1 MTERDAAAWTA
12 LEARAAMAEG
22 RITAREYAEA
32 LCERNRER
40 DGGIGVWAHFDA
52 AAFVAAADGAGEGAL
67 GGLAVGVKDILD
79 THDMPTECGSRL
91 LAGRRPMQDAAAVA
105 AVRGAGGVVMGKTV
119 TTEFA
124 YFTPGRT
131 RNPHDPGR
139 TPGGSSSGSAAAV
152 AAGIVPLAIG
162 TQTAGSII
170 RPAAFCGVVGFK
182 PSFGR
187 ISRAGVQPFAESL
200 DTVGGFARSVAD
212 VWLLVEVMAGEARP
226 APLEPVR
233 PGRIGLCRTPQ
244 WQDAAPESRAAVEAA
259 AEAFARAGATVR
271 EVRLADVGAD
281 LQQVQRE
288 IMAHE
293 AARVFAHFRRVARD
307 GLSEALNALL
317 ASGEAIA
324 PAAYRARLA
333 EAARARAAAAEVFAE
348 AEVILTPSAVGEAPA
363 GLEATGDPVFNRAWT
378 MIGGPAVHL
387 PTGRG
392 PAGLPV
398 GVQLVAAPGADA
410 RLAAAA
416 LWAERVLAG

>member
-1 MTERDAAAWTA
+1 MAERGAADWAV
-12 LEARAAMAEG
+12 LEARAAISEG
-22 RITAREYAEA
+22 RITARAYAES
-32 LCERNRER
+32 LCDRNRER
-40 DGGIGVWAHFDA
+40 DGRIGVWAHYDEAAFLA
-52 AAFVAAADGAGEGAL
+52 AAAGGGEGAL

-79 THDMPTECGSRL
+79 THDMPTECGSAL

-124 YFTPGRT
+124 FFHPGRT
-131 RNPHDPGR
+131 RNPHDPEC

-162 TQTAGSII
+162 TQTAGSVI

-187 ISRAGVQPFAESL
+187 INRAGVQPFAESL
-200 DTVGGFARSVAD
+200 DTVGAFARRVAD
-212 VWLLVEVMAGEARP
+212 AWLLVEVMSGETRP
-226 APLEPVR
+226 RPLEPAR
-233 PGRIGLCRTPQ
+233 PTRIGLCRTPE
-244 WQDAAPESRAAVEAA
+244 WEAASPESRAAVEAA
-259 AEAFARAGATVR
+259 AEALARAGAEVR
-271 EVRLADVGAD
+271 ETRLADAGAD
-281 LQQVQRE
+281 LQQVQRD

-307 GLSEALNALL
+307 GLSDALNALL
-317 ASGEAIA
+317 AAGEAIA
-324 PAAYRARLA
+324 PACYRARLA
-333 EAARARAAAAEVFAE
+333 EAALAREGAAAAFAE
-348 AEVILTPSAVGEAPA
+348 TEVILTPSAIGEAPK
-363 GLEATGDPVFNRAWT
+363 GLDATGDPVFNRVWT

-392 PAGLPV
+392 PARLPV

-416 LWAERVLAG
+416 LWAEQVLTG